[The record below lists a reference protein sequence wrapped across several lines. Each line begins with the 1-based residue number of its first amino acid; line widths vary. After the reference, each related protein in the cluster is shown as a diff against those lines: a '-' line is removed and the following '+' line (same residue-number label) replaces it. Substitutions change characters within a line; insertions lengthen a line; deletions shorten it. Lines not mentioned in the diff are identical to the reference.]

1 MSSSKCRHK
10 FCPRYTSGLTDS
22 EVLASM
28 AATLLSGDCSEVV
41 WYQFNKTV
49 LEYRKAKVYI
59 GDVCRKCGLRVGF
72 KDQDQNEQCQSN
84 SSTA

>member
-1 MSSSKCRHK
+1 MSSNKCRHK

-41 WYQFNKTV
+41 WHQFNKTV
-49 LEYRKAKVYI
+49 VEYRKAKVYV

-72 KDQDQNEQCQSN
+72 KDQDRSEPLDN
-84 SSTA
+84 STA